1 MFLHVLHF
9 LCFYGARAVL
19 LKQLVLRRPGVKF
32 GLAVLLQV
40 VELRQQSVQLT
51 ISCKLKLIAGRV
63 KRLIASMEQ
72 NKLDKLDL
80 ANDIHTQNFD
90 VIRLASY
97 RTAVK
102 FRFIQRRTHLHLID
116 VWNLIEAF
124 RENGLNS
131 VEPYT
136 PMTLSRLETLV
147 NTLYVHLNKRVP
159 IGQQL
164 HVDPASMY
172 LIKWIMSVYSLNE
185 DTDRIPVFTIKMVL
199 AVLCGGKLADK
210 LRYAF
215 SQMSDS
221 NGQLVVAK
229 FEDFMRQCFVLTA
242 AVGEDPSFHYRP
254 AMAQEIFPNGSKV
267 SVNEFLDVLLGDPA
281 AAPSLVWLPLIH
293 RIAAAENVVH
303 PVECVSCGR
312 TRFSGLRYKCTKCPS
327 AWSHQCQECFW
338 RGLSFSESHNA
349 DHEIREHHTP
359 KTPKESIFSAS
370 LRRSLQCVRS
380 PTSDSHDQNR
390 SRVWRTLE
398 GPERPVTVTY
408 ISTPSATLERNASLL
423 GGNDTWKTSQMPNNT
438 ESLGRSWQRGDD
450 EHGLIARYAA
460 KLAEGQKDP
469 RPEQEG
475 STSAHQLLAQLENK
489 NQEILREIA
498 RIRREQEMDEGA
510 ITGPYPLMEELSVLR
525 QRKSE
530 LEQQLNGLQESR
542 KQLMVQLESLM
553 KMIKNQQ
560 LSPRST
566 PSTSSTPSR
575 GKSPSVEHESHQPI
589 VVSSM
594 ENPNRNFNTGSFD
607 WRQDL
612 MSAAD
617 SVTDAMSS
625 LVLEYNGDTDEDET
639 GQIYNGLT
647 NDSNTCV

>member
-1 MFLHVLHF
+1 
-9 LCFYGARAVL
+9 
-19 LKQLVLRRPGVKF
+19 
-32 GLAVLLQV
+32 
-40 VELRQQSVQLT
+40 
-51 ISCKLKLIAGRV
+51 
-63 KRLIASMEQ
+63 MEQ
-72 NKLDKLDL
+72 NESGKLDL
-80 ANDIHTQNFD
+80 ANDIHTQNFN

-136 PMTLSRLETLV
+136 PMTLSRLETLI

-164 HVDPASMY
+164 HVDPATMY
-172 LIKWIMSVYSLNE
+172 LIKWIVSVYSLNE
-185 DTDRIPVFTIKMVL
+185 ETDRIPVFTIKMIL

-221 NGQLVVAK
+221 NGQLVAPK

-242 AVGEDPSFHYRP
+242 AVGEEPSFHYRP

-359 KTPKESIFSAS
+359 AAEEKTPKESVFSAS

-380 PTSDSHDQNR
+380 PTSDYDQNR
-390 SRVWRTLE
+390 TKVWRTLE
-398 GPERPVTVTY
+398 GPERPVAVTY

-423 GGNDTWKTSQMPNNT
+423 GGSETWKTSQVQNNT
-438 ESLGRSWQRGDD
+438 GSLSRSWQRGDD

-460 KLAEGQKDP
+460 KLAENQKDP
-469 RPEQEG
+469 RPEQESS

-498 RIRREQEMDEGA
+498 RIRHEQEMDEGV

-530 LEQQLNGLQESR
+530 LEQQLNGLQDSR

-575 GKSPSVEHESHQPI
+575 GKSPSVEAESHQAAITP
-589 VVSSM
+589 SM
-594 ENPNRNFNTGSFD
+594 DNPNRNFNTGSFD

-625 LVLEYNGDTDEDET
+625 LVLEYNGDTSEDESAR
-639 GQIYNGLT
+639 IFNGLS
-647 NDSNTCV
+647 NDSNNTCV